1 MGFCCHNPC
10 RLQAI
15 LRFTRLVVQPDLGG
29 IKATRDNGM
38 FFWVKQRIKSWG
50 GWGVS
55 SSAGPALLPPELCLD
70 GSLRSGDSRVGE
82 IQASRKTSERGGEI
96 WRRWGLGSRE
106 DIFLI
111 FSFFYN
117 VTTSLL
123 SPARVSLSRSL
134 FLGFSL
140 IPVVVVGVVSSL
152 FGLCL
157 SGLTSLC
164 LCLCPV
170 CVSDKLVRSTLSV
183 TTWFFILIFFFT
195 WVCIWVA

>member
-1 MGFCCHNPC
+1 M
-10 RLQAI
+10 
-15 LRFTRLVVQPDLGG
+15 DLLG
-29 IKATRDNGM
+29 
-38 FFWVKQRIKSWG
+38 
-50 GWGVS
+50 
-55 SSAGPALLPPELCLD
+55 
-70 GSLRSGDSRVGE
+70 SGDSRVGE

-152 FGLCL
+152 RFLSRSLCL

-170 CVSDKLVRSTLSV
+170 CLCLR
-183 TTWFFILIFFFT
+183 
-195 WVCIWVA
+195 

>member
-1 MGFCCHNPC
+1 VEIAGLE
-10 RLQAI
+10 RYRRQGRQAKGEG
-15 LRFTRLVVQPDLGG
+15 RFGD
-29 IKATRDNGM
+29 A
-38 FFWVKQRIKSWG
+38 
-50 GWGVS
+50 GV
-55 SSAGPALLPPELCLD
+55 
-70 GSLRSGDSRVGE
+70 
-82 IQASRKTSERGGEI
+82 
-96 WRRWGLGSRE
+96 LGSRE

-140 IPVVVVGVVSSL
+140 IPVVVVVGVVSSL
-152 FGLCL
+152 LFLSRSLCL

-170 CVSDKLVRSTLSV
+170 CLCLR
-183 TTWFFILIFFFT
+183 
-195 WVCIWVA
+195 